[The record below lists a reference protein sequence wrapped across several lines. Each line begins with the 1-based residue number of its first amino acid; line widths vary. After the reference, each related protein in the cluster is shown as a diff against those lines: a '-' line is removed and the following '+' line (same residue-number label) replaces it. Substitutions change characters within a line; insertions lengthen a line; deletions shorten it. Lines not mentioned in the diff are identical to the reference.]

1 MKDIKQADVKHY
13 LETYYTDNSIG
24 DDLKEAF
31 DYIERNKHKNNFH
44 KLFEDYLEDYNKKL
58 LKNGT
63 LLRDHVV
70 YEYERVKQYNS
81 ELIETEG
88 RSCNNKYHYYI
99 NYVNS
104 INENYKFL
112 GLDTNVICDCINKK
126 ISLFLELFLKYSKK
140 LNLNIEI
147 EPILNMSDDESYI
160 FGRIYT
166 ENEMNISES
175 NIILEGNMKWNNG
188 DKAQLLNLTDMRNI
202 CFFLGQIL
210 AIKGKKEINQF
221 SIKYY
226 VSNVYAG
233 LPSHLKVQIDKEFVL
248 KHFNTK
254 EIEED
259 SKIHENILHLYN
271 NENIH
276 IMICNGYI
284 YNDNNYSD
292 NLDNFLKV
300 VNEKLP
306 HVVLIFWTFFIYS

>member
-104 INENYKFL
+104 INENYKFFR
-112 GLDTNVICDCINKK
+112 
-126 ISLFLELFLKYSKK
+126 S
-140 LNLNIEI
+140 
-147 EPILNMSDDESYI
+147 
-160 FGRIYT
+160 
-166 ENEMNISES
+166 
-175 NIILEGNMKWNNG
+175 
-188 DKAQLLNLTDMRNI
+188 
-202 CFFLGQIL
+202 
-210 AIKGKKEINQF
+210 
-221 SIKYY
+221 
-226 VSNVYAG
+226 
-233 LPSHLKVQIDKEFVL
+233 
-248 KHFNTK
+248 
-254 EIEED
+254 
-259 SKIHENILHLYN
+259 
-271 NENIH
+271 
-276 IMICNGYI
+276 
-284 YNDNNYSD
+284 
-292 NLDNFLKV
+292 
-300 VNEKLP
+300 
-306 HVVLIFWTFFIYS
+306 